1 MPAEACGHVRPVME
15 GMGGSELGWGF
26 REGVEAEDRKVQ
38 VRRLRVGRQ
47 GHFCSRT
54 GRLQQLVGRG
64 AEGRQESGHNLGG
77 RWHSR
82 LSITKA
88 RPLQK
93 ASLWPFWLPYPTLP
107 CPFSEDLDPC
117 EPQMVR
123 A

>member
-1 MPAEACGHVRPVME
+1 MAGRDISAVELEGSSSWLAE
-15 GMGGSELGWGF
+15 EL
-26 REGVEAEDRKVQ
+26 R
-38 VRRLRVGRQ
+38 
-47 GHFCSRT
+47 
-54 GRLQQLVGRG
+54 
-64 AEGRQESGHNLGG
+64 GRQESGHNLGG